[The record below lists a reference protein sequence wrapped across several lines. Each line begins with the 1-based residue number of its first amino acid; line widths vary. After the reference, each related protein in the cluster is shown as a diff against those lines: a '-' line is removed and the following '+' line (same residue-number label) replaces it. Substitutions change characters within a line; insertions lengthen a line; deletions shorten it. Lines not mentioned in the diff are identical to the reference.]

1 VVGSAAREELLVQLF
16 CSMAAAFPN
25 FLSTGAF
32 RNAFSS
38 IETAVK
44 PWLFSVWLGL
54 ELLVLACFTSGVCV
68 ILLLLVPCIPAST
81 LLLGS

>member
-1 VVGSAAREELLVQLF
+1 MVGSAAREELLVQLF
-16 CSMAAAFPN
+16 CSMAAVFPS

-44 PWLFSVWLGL
+44 LWLFSVWLGL
-54 ELLVLACFTSGVCV
+54 ELF
-68 ILLLLVPCIPAST
+68 
-81 LLLGS
+81 